1 MSMTVKSPMKTSES
15 HGVLDQEGVL
25 LSTPMMYECNRTTLY
40 SALLRLSQDMF
51 IEASDAQGPASGRPS
66 PGSRAPKLEPGQ
78 ALLESLVGLS
88 ARLAL
93 DEAGSRGLWP
103 RLFSLTTC
111 PKTLKTTKKKIP
123 VFEKVSIVPTSVAL
137 GLGDSE

>member
-1 MSMTVKSPMKTSES
+1 
-15 HGVLDQEGVL
+15 
-25 LSTPMMYECNRTTLY
+25 
-40 SALLRLSQDMF
+40 
-51 IEASDAQGPASGRPS
+51 
-66 PGSRAPKLEPGQ
+66 
-78 ALLESLVGLS
+78 LLESLVGLS

-111 PKTLKTTKKKIP
+111 PKTLKTMKKKIP